1 MLFPRLSGRL
11 DPGALTVANCPQ
23 VQESHMSKE
32 VLIEFA
38 ISKITWYRANLPVR
52 EKPRLV
58 QRLRQRQA
66 VFAAARIPYRSAR
79 LAAA

>member
-1 MLFPRLSGRL
+1 
-11 DPGALTVANCPQ
+11 
-23 VQESHMSKE
+23 MSKE

-38 ISKITWYRANLPVR
+38 ISKIAWYQANLPVR

-66 VFAAARIPYRSAR
+66 VFAAARLPYRSAR
-79 LAAA
+79 LAVA